1 MDVMNRKAKI
11 LEQKIQNVVDES
23 QGRISLAIEFP
34 THSITH
40 HSEVQYSAAS
50 LIKLPLLLEGFRQI
64 QEGKLNRDEIITVPQ
79 AEKVGGAG
87 ILSHLS
93 QFSKVTI
100 HDLLTLMIIVSD
112 NTATNLLI
120 DRIGMK
126 SISEMCKRLGLK
138 ETQLNRKLMDFETLQ
153 SGIDNFISA
162 SDTITCLKAIDK
174 DEMFHAN
181 SRESML
187 KMLHNQQFNQKLP
200 AKINRDLIFV
210 ANKTGELPGVE
221 HDCAI
226 LRYNEQTVYAAV
238 LIDGL
243 KENEAGSKILLRVG
257 ECLNEYMM
265 EEFTE

>member
-1 MDVMNRKAKI
+1 MYVMNRKAKI
-11 LEQKIQNVVDES
+11 LEQKIQKVVDES

-50 LIKLPLLLEGFRQI
+50 LIKLPILLEGFLQI
-64 QEGKLNRDEIITVPQ
+64 QEGKLNPDEIITVPRT
-79 AEKVGGAG
+79 EKVGGAG

-93 QFSKVTI
+93 QQSKVTI
-100 HDLLTLMIIVSD
+100 HDLLTLMMIVSD
-112 NTATNLLI
+112 NTAANLLF
-120 DRIGMK
+120 DRIGMS
-126 SISEMCKRLGLK
+126 SIREMCKRIGLK
-138 ETQLNRKLMDFETLQ
+138 ETQLNRKMMDFDAME
-153 SGIDNFISA
+153 SGIDNRMCA
-162 SDTITCLKAIDK
+162 SDALSCLKAMDTN
-174 DEMFHAN
+174 DMWHPN
-181 SRESML
+181 SRNSML
-187 KMLHNQQFNQKLP
+187 KMLHNQQLNQKLP

-221 HDCAI
+221 HDCAV

-243 KENEAGSKILLRVG
+243 KENEAGSKMLVRVG
-257 ECLNEYMM
+257 ECLNEYMI